1 MSFLTA
7 AMAVVFVATATAQA
21 YQTETF
27 GVKDGVNVEVKTAG
41 GSIVVNGT
49 RSDEVKVEMI
59 VKRRGRTIDPGEAD
73 LKDWDITIEKRG
85 NTVYAIAERD
95 GRINWGN
102 NNYSISFVVYT
113 PRDAKADV
121 KTSGGSI
128 EIANLMGDQSANT
141 SGGSITATEIGG
153 DIDLRTSGGSITIE
167 AIEGKVVANTSGG
180 RIRANHVNG
189 GIIAK
194 TSGGSIT
201 LNEVSGNVEAKT
213 SGGSIDAEIVSPED
227 YIDLRTSGGSI
238 TVTVPKNNGYDLDLD
253 GNRVRADLENFKGDM
268 DKDAMRGTMNGG
280 GTKVSARTSGGSVSL
295 RYL

>member
-1 MSFLTA
+1 MSLLTA
-7 AMAVVFVATATAQA
+7 ALAVVFVASAAAQA

-102 NNYSISFVVYT
+102 NNYSISFVVST
-113 PRDAKADV
+113 PRDARADV

-167 AIEGKVVANTSGG
+167 AIEGSVVANTSGG
-180 RIRANHVNG
+180 RIRANHING

-213 SGGSIDAEIVSPED
+213 SGGSIDAEIVSPQD

-253 GNRVRADLENFKGDM
+253 GNRVRADLVNFKGDM
-268 DKDAMRGTMNGG
+268 EKDTMRGTMNGG

>member
-7 AMAVVFVATATAQA
+7 AMAVVFVANATAQA

-167 AIEGKVVANTSGG
+167 AIEGKVIANTSGG